1 MQKIRQKASQMKEIN
16 LFGVKVSQ
24 NDKILISQ
32 NDLEKVRRICD
43 SLTLEISQAGFD
55 KIVKDNNLTEA

>member
-1 MQKIRQKASQMKEIN
+1 MQKIRQKASQMKEIS

-32 NDLEKVRRICD
+32 NDLEKVRKICD
-43 SLTLEISQAGFD
+43 SLTREISQAEFD
-55 KIVKDNNLTEA
+55 